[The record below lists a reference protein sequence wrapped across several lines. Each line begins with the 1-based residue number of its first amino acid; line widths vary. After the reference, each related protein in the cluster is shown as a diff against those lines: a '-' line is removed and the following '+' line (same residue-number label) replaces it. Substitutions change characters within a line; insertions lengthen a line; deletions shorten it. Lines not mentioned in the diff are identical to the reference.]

1 MHIINVRENEQT
13 FTAHIERDRWDS
25 ERVCASLFDV
35 GSPVCVSVGD
45 GACSFA
51 ALEDALWD
59 ALAERAHQRE
69 AAMVA
74 DILAGVRESVRLGR
88 LYAGL

>member
-1 MHIINVRENEQT
+1 MHILKVQENGQT

-59 ALAERAHQRE
+59 ALAERAHIRAAESTE
-69 AAMVA
+69 AAKADLRALVA
-74 DILAGVRESVRLGR
+74 HARWSR
-88 LYAGL
+88 